1 MIQPQETIRIGQNE
15 RKPSEMLCV
24 FRAFHFS
31 SAHLVGDL
39 GVLCFHVLP
48 RCLRL
53 LYLKA
58 QPAEMGL
65 GVNNLGLE
73 LTSANFVR

>member
-1 MIQPQETIRIGQNE
+1 MNE
-15 RKPSEMLCV
+15 NHRKCCV
-24 FRAFHFS
+24 S
-31 SAHLVGDL
+31 LELSILVL
-39 GVLCFHVLP
+39 LIWLEVVGVLCFYVLP